1 MSTANDDSESDTVS
15 TSVVVEKPP
24 TTLPPTITA
33 TPPTGNDEPTTSP
46 PTTTSPT
53 ANLPKTNDKVSASP
67 SQSPQTKLPTS
78 SLPSQAPQSTAITTS
93 NPTQTAIT
101 SSTPT
106 TANPTATVIQSTLRP
121 TSSAKVT
128 AGDEMG
134 TLFDEVASLFDD
146 EDDIPKEVEALESEK
161 CPLGF
166 RLGGKINGCRTC
178 QSESIG
184 CTQMSFT
191 GGDVLFAPKDCACTI
206 CQSDFACALLDQ
218 PAAISDENVVGTPPR
233 SSAEHQKGTTRVNI
247 LLTMFVGCAF
257 VQSFFE

>member
-1 MSTANDDSESDTVS
+1 MSIANDDSESDTVS

-24 TTLPPTITA
+24 TTLPPTITT
-33 TPPTGNDEPTTSP
+33 TPPAGNDEPTTSP

-53 ANLPKTNDKVSASP
+53 ANPPKTIDTVSASP
-67 SQSPQTKLPTS
+67 SQSPQTKLPTT

-93 NPTQTAIT
+93 N
-101 SSTPT
+101 PT

-121 TSSAKVT
+121 TSSPKVT

-146 EDDIPKEVEALESEK
+146 EDDIPKEVEDLESEK

-218 PAAISDENVVGTPPR
+218 PAAISDENVVGIPPR